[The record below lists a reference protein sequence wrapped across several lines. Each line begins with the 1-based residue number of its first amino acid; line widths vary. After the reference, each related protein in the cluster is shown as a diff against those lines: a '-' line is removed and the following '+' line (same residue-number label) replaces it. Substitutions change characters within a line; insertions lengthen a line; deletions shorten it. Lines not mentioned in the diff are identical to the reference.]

1 MFLTAVS
8 RVLGAQGDLFEK
20 MNVWFFRVMDGS
32 EDDAN
37 GACSVVLVVVDTF
50 DCGYACSKRR

>member
-1 MFLTAVS
+1 MSLIAVS

-20 MNVWFFRVMDGS
+20 MNVWFFRVLDGS

-37 GACSVVLVVVDTF
+37 GAYSVVLVAVHTLDY
-50 DCGYACSKRR
+50 GYAFSKRR